1 MEQVVF
7 WRWSDAEDVLIKALY
22 EDDIDQQ
29 TD

>member
-7 WRWSDAEDVLIKALY
+7 WRWGDAEDVLKKAFY